1 MLTEALY
8 RFNGNPQK
16 NRNTICHNSSL
27 CKWDFIFPSVWR
39 ELHTVHI
46 YIYYIS
52 VCVCACHW
60 WRKNNHCSTGALKGD
75 LCSTRTP
82 KIKTELSTGNP
93 WAPYGPMASK
103 NFMHLE
109 HLDLEAMA
117 LGVQTYRTINKII
130 QNHPKSSKPRNLQH
144 QCAKKK
150 HIGHH
155 RPILAPGLFAY
166 HVFQGIHQVSQVGSL
181 LVHNLAANRRMGWIM
196 KHSDKAKH
204 ANIPETLMCFLTCN
218 HKSFRKPGGPLF
230 CV

>member
-8 RFNGNPQK
+8 RFNGNPKK

-60 WRKNNHCSTGALKGD
+60 WRKNNHCSTGALKRD

-109 HLDLEAMA
+109 HLEAMA

-130 QNHPKSSKPRNLQH
+130 QNHPNPGTFSTNVPKKNTSATIGPSWHRASLPTMFSK
-144 QCAKKK
+144 
-150 HIGHH
+150 
-155 RPILAPGLFAY
+155 
-166 HVFQGIHQVSQVGSL
+166 GS
-181 LVHNLAANRRMGWIM
+181 I
-196 KHSDKAKH
+196 K
-204 ANIPETLMCFLTCN
+204 FL
-218 HKSFRKPGGPLF
+218 R
-230 CV
+230 